1 MKVLLSAYSCAPNM
15 GSEPEIGWNWARCI
29 AENEQDVT
37 VITRSVNRQ
46 VIETCQRGRF
56 AGRLRFAFHDLSPL
70 AQKLYWLP
78 CGNYL
83 YYLLWQYTAAKF
95 AESMHRRECF
105 DRVQHITWGSFRV
118 PSFMGRLKIPFT
130 FGPVAGGEDAPPQLR
145 KGMGFRGRLWDLAR
159 RISNY
164 IVAGTPLM
172 RSTYRNATEI
182 ITTTEETRRQ
192 IPASYR
198 HKCKVHQ
205 AVGVDPLVAGPNGRL
220 DLLRASGT
228 PRARLEILYVGRLL
242 PWKGLHLALK
252 ALAQLKLS
260 ASSDIHFTIIGS
272 GYDHARLKRLAARL
286 SLQDCVTWIP
296 WMHRSELLAAYPD
309 FDLFLFPS
317 LHDSGGLAVLEALH
331 FGLPVIC
338 LDLGGPAV
346 SVNSSCG
353 VVIPAAQAS
362 EPQIIKEL
370 AQSILRFLQDPA
382 RLEKLSRGARLR
394 AAQVT
399 WNARIRS
406 VYSPP
411 SKPSDVLGAEL
422 VFS

>member
-15 GSEPEIGWNWARCI
+15 GSEPEIGWNWAQCM
-29 AENEQDVT
+29 AENGQDVT

-46 VIETCQRGRF
+46 VIEAYRPGRF
-56 AGRLRFAFHDLSPL
+56 ADRLRFAFYDLSPL

-78 CGNYL
+78 CGNYF

-95 AESMHRRECF
+95 AESLHRRECF

-130 FGPVAGGEDAPPQLR
+130 FGPVAGGEDTPPQLR

-159 RISNY
+159 RISNN

-172 RSTYRNATEI
+172 GATYRNATEI
-182 ITTTEETRRQ
+182 ITATEETRRQ
-192 IPASYR
+192 IPASYH

-205 AVGVDPLVAGPNGRL
+205 AVGVDSLVAGPDARRH
-220 DLLRASGT
+220 LLRT
-228 PRARLEILYVGRLL
+228 PGMARARLEILYVGRLL

-252 ALAQLKLS
+252 ALAQLKLP
-260 ASSDIHFTIIGS
+260 ASDIHFTIIGS
-272 GYDHARLKRLAARL
+272 GYDHARLKRQAARL

-296 WMHRSELLAAYPD
+296 WMQRSELLATYPT

-362 EPQIIKEL
+362 EPQIIKEF
-370 AQSILRFLQDPA
+370 AKSISRFLQDPA
-382 RLEKLSRGARLR
+382 RLEELSRGARLR

-399 WNARIRS
+399 WNGRIRS
-406 VYSPP
+406 VYHPASL
-411 SKPSDVLGAEL
+411 PSDVLAAEL
-422 VFS
+422 VIS